1 MIAVLLYVDGF
12 TEVEAIYPT
21 LKIAKQHYF
30 TNFSYQEF
38 DFGTVTFAIY
48 DAQVAYPNNRQRR

>member
-1 MIAVLLYVDGF
+1 MIAVLSYVDGF

-38 DFGTVTFAIY
+38 DFGKLAVDSY
-48 DAQVAYPNNRQRR
+48 DAMVAYAERRKR